1 MTNNLSL
8 FRLWRLL
15 RWQMPGSRMLFII
28 LGVWVILFMSFH
40 LIDVGMSNLN
50 EEVLRRGA
58 SKAVSSYWTIGANML
73 CIAVCAMFT
82 WLGNKPTAHGYLMLP
97 STMQEKFVVSVLL
110 FTVGNLILLFV
121 GFIVSDVLCSCLY
134 YMLYPAV
141 FVSGLPDFVQ
151 HLLLRDYYVEGHF
164 ELLALLDDLCPLV
177 WWHSLCV
184 LSATVIRRN
193 AVLFAIVPL
202 VLLFPFMWLRDDYA
216 TEMAGGLYDSWTLP
230 VSVLLSV
237 LAAVHYVAAYKLF
250 PLRTI
255 VGHKYLAIL

>member
-1 MTNNLSL
+1 MTSNFSLSR
-8 FRLWRLL
+8 FWRLL
-15 RWQMPGSRMLFII
+15 RWQMPGNIMLLSFM
-28 LGVWVILFMSFH
+28 GVWVALFMSFH
-40 LIDVGMSNLN
+40 LIDVGMSDLN
-50 EEVLRRGA
+50 EEALREGVRK
-58 SKAVSSYWTIGANML
+58 SVSSYWTIGANMI
-73 CIAVCAMFT
+73 CIAVCAMFSL
-82 WLGNKPTAHGYLMLP
+82 LGNKQTAHGYLMLP

-164 ELLALLDDLCPLV
+164 ELLAILDDLCPLV

-184 LSATVIRRN
+184 LSAVVIRRN

-202 VLLFPFMWLRDDYA
+202 VLLFPLMWLRDDYA